1 MGPGA
6 RIVSDVLVLCYHGV
20 SRTWPTGL
28 AIDPE
33 VLERQLAGLVAKGYQ
48 GATFTQAVLDP
59 PAPRTLA
66 VTFDDAYRSVH
77 ELALPVLARLGLPGT
92 VFVPT
97 AFAGT
102 EAPMA
107 WPGID
112 QWLGTEH
119 ERELIPMSWEE
130 LRELQAEGW
139 EVGSHTE
146 SHPRLPRL
154 EGDALRGELERSRV
168 ECEEQLGVPCR
179 SIAYPFG
186 DHSPAVVAAAGA
198 AGYETAGAVA
208 GRVRT
213 PEPLLWPRDALYR
226 HDSVLTFRLKVSPLV
241 RRLRRS
247 HAWRARFLLRRR
259 RPA

>member
-1 MGPGA
+1 
-6 RIVSDVLVLCYHGV
+6 VSDVLVLCYHAV
-20 SRTWPTGL
+20 SPSWPSGL
-28 AIDPE
+28 SISPE
-33 VLERQLAGLVAKGYQ
+33 ALERQLAGLVDKGYR
-48 GATFTQAVLDP
+48 GATFNQAVLDP
-59 PAPRTLA
+59 PASRTLA
-66 VTFDDAYRSVH
+66 ITFDDAYRSVH
-77 ELALPVLARLGLPGT
+77 ELARPVLARLGLPGT

-154 EGDALRGELERSRV
+154 DGDALRGELERSRR
-168 ECEEQLGVPCR
+168 ECETRLGVPCR

-186 DHSPAVVAAAGA
+186 DHSPAVVAATGA

-213 PEPLLWPRDALYR
+213 PEPLLWPRDAIYR
-226 HDSVLTFRLKVSPLV
+226 HDSAVTFRVKVSPLV

-247 HAWRARFLLRRR
+247 HAWRAWFLLRRR
-259 RPA
+259 RPG

>member
-1 MGPGA
+1 
-6 RIVSDVLVLCYHGV
+6 VSDVLVLCYHAV
-20 SRTWPTGL
+20 SPSWPSGL
-28 AIDPE
+28 AIAPE
-33 VLERQLAGLVAKGYQ
+33 VLERQLASLVAKGYR
-48 GATFTQAVLDP
+48 GATFNQAVLDP
-59 PAPRTLA
+59 PAPRTVA
-66 VTFDDAYRSVH
+66 ITFDDAYRSVH
-77 ELALPVLARLGLPGT
+77 ELARPVLARLGLPGT

-130 LRELQAEGW
+130 LRELDAEGW

-154 EGDALRGELERSRV
+154 EGDALRGELERSRA
-168 ECEEQLGVPCR
+168 ECEEQLAAPCR

-213 PEPLLWPRDALYR
+213 SEPLLWPRDAIYR
-226 HDSVLTFRLKVSPLV
+226 HDSAVTFRIKVSPLV
-241 RRLRRS
+241 RRIRRS

-259 RPA
+259 RTA